1 MGKVVP
7 LRSQNCFVNLRNF
20 FRNYEGDLFFEN
32 VENLIWTSKIDK
44 KIQKMFFL
52 SNIIA
57 SEMAVLNCLY

>member
-7 LRSQNCFVNLRNF
+7 LRSQNCFVNLRSF
-20 FRNYEGDLFFEN
+20 FRNYEADLFFEN
-32 VENLIWTSKIDK
+32 VENLIWISKIEE